1 MRYRHIIWTCLL
13 SALVPAICLAQQ
25 QPKAAAEKLP
35 VLHSKFYPAEE
46 LKVTPGGNFKMTP
59 VFDGVTTR
67 GERIELHLSELAPG
81 ETPNPLHPH
90 HNEEILVI
98 REGTVE
104 VTINDHSKTMGPGS
118 VAFVQSDDKIG
129 VKLAGT
135 TPAKY
140 IIFSLGD
147 R

>member
-13 SALVPAICLAQQ
+13 AAVLPAICLAQQ
-25 QPKAAAEKLP
+25 QTKAAAPKPP

-67 GERIELHLSELAPG
+67 GELLEMHLSELGPG

-90 HNEEILVI
+90 LNEEILVI
-98 REGTVE
+98 REGTLV
-104 VTINDHSKTMGPGS
+104 VTINDQSRTMGPGS
-118 VAFVQSDDKIG
+118 VAYAQSNDKIG
-129 VKLAGT
+129 IKLVGT
-135 TPAKY
+135 KPAKY
-140 IIFSLGD
+140 IIFSIGD

>member
-1 MRYRHIIWTCLL
+1 MRCRHIIWTCLL

-46 LKVTPGGNFKMTP
+46 MKVTPGGNFKMTP
-59 VFDGVTTR
+59 VFDGVTAR
-67 GERIELHLSELAPG
+67 GERIELHLSEIAPG
-81 ETPNPLHPH
+81 ETPNPPHLHH
-90 HNEEILVI
+90 SEEILVI
-98 REGTVE
+98 RQGTLE
-104 VTINDHSKTMGPGS
+104 VTINGNSKTMGPGS
-118 VAFVQSDDKIG
+118 VAFVQSDDKLG